1 MEHNSTD
8 SPQVG
13 SLVMSDACVH
23 PATSVRT
30 VVERF
35 FESQQLDAVAAV
47 EGREAVGLITRTK
60 LLFSVFRRY
69 GFELYG
75 RKPVIVITDTDPLF
89 ICERERLD
97 VAIDRALARESQDIY
112 DEIVITDENGY
123 YRGLLP
129 VRQMII
135 QQSNILANSIVQR
148 EIAHERAREFEKINN
163 VKSQFIANVTHEL
176 RSPVNAIIGLAELM
190 KMSCDKGY
198 VDQLRDRL
206 SLLMSNAANLRA
218 VITNILDLSKIEA
231 GKMEIITEDFDLAGV
246 LRETA
251 ETTRVLLGPKPVSVE
266 VSISEG
272 MAGMKSDRVK
282 IRQIM
287 TNLMSNAAKFT
298 DKGQIL
304 LSAARTGGEVVI
316 SVSDT
321 GIGIREEDLER
332 LFEAFSQL
340 EDAKTKRHEGTGLG
354 LMITK
359 NLVDLL
365 GGRVTVRSEFGKG
378 TAFDVYLPFHLSV
391 AQENNLVYR

>member
-1 MEHNSTD
+1 MDHNSAD

-13 SLVMSDACVH
+13 TLVMSDACVN
-23 PATSVRT
+23 PATSVRH

-47 EGREAVGLITRTK
+47 EGREAVGLITRPK

-75 RKPVIVITDTDPLF
+75 KKPVIVITDTDPLF

-112 DEIVITDENGY
+112 DEIIITDENGY
-123 YRGLLP
+123 FRGLLP

-148 EIAHERAREFEKINN
+148 EIAHERAREFEKINS
-163 VKSQFIANVTHEL
+163 VKSQFIAHVTHEL

-198 VDQLRDRL
+198 MDQLRDRL
-206 SLLMSNAANLRA
+206 TLLMSNASNLRA

-231 GKMEIITEDFDLAGV
+231 GKLEIITEDFDLAGV
-246 LRETA
+246 LRETVD
-251 ETTRVLLGPKPVSVE
+251 TTRVLLGAKPVSVE
-266 VSISEG
+266 VSVSEG
-272 MAGMKSDRVK
+272 MAGMKSDKVK
-282 IRQIM
+282 MRQIL

-304 LSAARTGGEVVI
+304 ISAARTGEEVVI

-332 LFEAFSQL
+332 LFSAFSQL

-359 NLVDLL
+359 NLVELL
-365 GGRVTVRSEFGKG
+365 GGHITVRSEFGEG
-378 TAFDVYLPFHLSV
+378 TAFDVRLPFHLSPV
-391 AQENNLVYR
+391 QESNVVYG

>member
-1 MEHNSTD
+1 MDLNSAD

-23 PATSVRT
+23 PATSVRH

-47 EGREAVGLITRTK
+47 EGREPVGLITRTK

-112 DEIVITDENGY
+112 DEIIITDEEGRY
-123 YRGLLP
+123 KGLLP
-129 VRQMII
+129 VRQMVI
-135 QQSNILANSIVQR
+135 QQSNLLANSIVQR
-148 EIAHERAREFEKINN
+148 EIAHERAREFEKINR

-198 VDQLRDRL
+198 MDQLRDRL
-206 SLLMSNAANLRA
+206 TLLMSNAANLRA

-231 GKMEIITEDFDLAGV
+231 GKLEVITEEFDLAALV
-246 LRETA
+246 QETV
-251 ETTRVLLGPKPVSVE
+251 ETTRVLLGSKPVRVE
-266 VSISEG
+266 VSVSEDLSG
-272 MAGMKSDRVK
+272 MRSDRVK
-282 IRQIM
+282 VRQIM
-287 TNLMSNAAKFT
+287 TNLLSNAAKFT

-304 LSAARTGGEVVI
+304 LSACRAGEDVVI

-321 GIGIREEDLER
+321 GMGIREEDLER
-332 LFEAFSQL
+332 LFQAFSQL
-340 EDAKTKRHEGTGLG
+340 EDAHTKRHEGTGLG

-359 NLVDLL
+359 NLVGLL
-365 GGRVTVRSEFGKG
+365 NGRVKVQSEFGTG
-378 TAFDVYLPFHLSV
+378 TTFHVHLPFHLTGQV
-391 AQENNLVYR
+391 NMKK

>member
-1 MEHNSTD
+1 MDSDSTD

-23 PATSVRT
+23 PATRVRN

-35 FESQQLDAVAAV
+35 FESQQLDAVAVV
-47 EGREAVGLITRTK
+47 EGREPIGLITRTK

-75 RKPVIVITDTDPLF
+75 KKPVIVIADPDPLF
-89 ICERERLD
+89 IYERERLD
-97 VAIDRALARESQDIY
+97 VAIDRALDRESQDIY
-112 DEIVITDENGY
+112 DEIIITDENGY
-123 YRGLLP
+123 YKGLLP

-148 EIAHERAREFEKINN
+148 EIAHERAREFEKVNRI
-163 VKSQFIANVTHEL
+163 KSQFIANVTHEL

-198 VDQLRDRL
+198 MDQLRDRL
-206 SLLMSNAANLRA
+206 TLLMTNAANLRA

-231 GKMEIITEDFDLAGV
+231 GKLEIITEDFDLAGV
-246 LRETA
+246 LRETV
-251 ETTRVLLGPKPVSVE
+251 ETTRVLLGTKPVSVE
-266 VSISEG
+266 ASIGEG
-272 MAGMKSDRVK
+272 IHRMRSDRVK
-282 IRQIM
+282 IRQII

-298 DKGQIL
+298 DEGQIV
-304 LSAARTGGEVVI
+304 LSVVRTGEEGEDVVI

-321 GIGIREEDLER
+321 GIGIRGEDLER
-332 LFEAFSQL
+332 LFEAFGQL

-359 NLVDLL
+359 NLVNIL
-365 GGRVTVRSEFGKG
+365 GGHITVRSEFGKG
-378 TAFDVYLPFHLSV
+378 TTFDVHLPFQLINV
-391 AQENNLVYR
+391 V

>member
-1 MEHNSTD
+1 MDYNSAD

-13 SLVMSDACVH
+13 SLVMSDACVN
-23 PATSVRT
+23 PATSVRN

-35 FESQQLDAVAAV
+35 FASQQLDAVAAV

-75 RKPVIVITDTDPLF
+75 RKPIIVITDMDPLF

-112 DEIVITDENGY
+112 DEIIITDENGY

-148 EIAHERAREFEKINN
+148 EIAHERAREFEKINR
-163 VKSQFIANVTHEL
+163 VKSQFISHVTHEL

-198 VDQLRDRL
+198 MDQLQDRL
-206 SLLMSNAANLRA
+206 TLLMSNAANLRA

-231 GKMEIITEDFDLAGV
+231 GKLEIITEDFDLAGV
-246 LRETA
+246 LRETV
-251 ETTRVLLGPKPVSVE
+251 ETTRVLLGPKPVRVE
-266 VSISEG
+266 LSINEG

-282 IRQIM
+282 IRQIL

-298 DKGQIL
+298 DKGQII
-304 LSAARTGGEVVI
+304 LSAVRSGEEVVI
-316 SVSDT
+316 SVLDT
-321 GIGIREEDLER
+321 GIGIREEDLDR

-365 GGRVTVRSEFGKG
+365 GGRINVRSEFGKG
-378 TAFDVYLPFHLSV
+378 TAFDVHLPFHLAEQVGS
-391 AQENNLVYR
+391 EK

>member
-1 MEHNSTD
+1 MDNDSAD

-23 PATSVRT
+23 PATRVRN
-30 VVERF
+30 VVERC
-35 FESQQLDAVAAV
+35 FESQQLDAVAVV
-47 EGREAVGLITRTK
+47 EGREPIGLITRTK

-75 RKPVIVITDTDPLF
+75 KKPVIVIADPDPLF
-89 ICERERLD
+89 IYERERLD
-97 VAIDRALARESQDIY
+97 VAIDRALDRESQDIY
-112 DEIVITDENGY
+112 DEIIITDENGY

-148 EIAHERAREFEKINN
+148 EIAHERAREFEKVNRI
-163 VKSQFIANVTHEL
+163 KSQFIANVTHEL

-198 VDQLRDRL
+198 MDQLRDRL
-206 SLLMSNAANLRA
+206 TLLMTNAANLRA

-231 GKMEIITEDFDLAGV
+231 GKLEIITEDFDLAGV
-246 LRETA
+246 LRETV
-251 ETTRVLLGPKPVSVE
+251 ETTRILLGSKPVSVE
-266 VSISEG
+266 ASIGEG
-272 MAGMKSDRVK
+272 IHRMRSDRVK
-282 IRQIM
+282 IRQII

-298 DKGQIL
+298 DKGQIV
-304 LSAARTGGEVVI
+304 LSVARTGEDVVI

-321 GIGIREEDLER
+321 GIGIRGEDLER
-332 LFEAFSQL
+332 LFEAFGQL

-359 NLVDLL
+359 NLVNIL
-365 GGRVTVRSEFGKG
+365 GGHITVRSEFGKG
-378 TAFDVYLPFHLSV
+378 TTFDVHLPFHLINV
-391 AQENNLVYR
+391 V